1 MTNVV
6 LDTSAV
12 MAWLQQ
18 EPGWEAVGR
27 AFATENCRMSAV
39 NLAELVAKSAD
50 RMCDHAELAAM
61 IAELPIEIVPVDKAQ
76 AFATGLLRAAI
87 RNPQSAI
94 RNPGLSLGDR
104 ACLALAKSI
113 NAVALTADEPWL
125 ELGIDARIKCI
136 R

>member
-1 MTNVV
+1 MTNAV

-39 NLAELVAKSAD
+39 NLAELVAKSAE
-50 RMCDHAELAAM
+50 RMRDHAEIAAM
-61 IAELPIEIVPVDKAQ
+61 IAELPIEIVPSDKAQ
-76 AFATGLLRAAI
+76 AFATGLLRAAT
-87 RNPQSAI
+87 RNL
-94 RNPGLSLGDR
+94 GLSLGDR

-113 NAVALTADEPWL
+113 NVVALTADKPWL
-125 ELGIDARIKCI
+125 DLDIDVRIECI

>member
-18 EPGWEAVGR
+18 EPDWEAVGR

-87 RNPQSAI
+87 RNL
-94 RNPGLSLGDR
+94 GLSLGDR

-113 NAVALTADEPWL
+113 NVVALTADEPWL

>member
-27 AFATENCRMSAV
+27 AFATEHCRMSAV
-39 NLAELVAKSAD
+39 NLSELVAKSAE
-50 RMCDHAELAAM
+50 RMRDHAEIAAM
-61 IAELPIEIVPVDKAQ
+61 IAELPIEIVPSDKAQ
-76 AFATGLLRAAI
+76 AFATGLLRAAT
-87 RNPQSAI
+87 RNL
-94 RNPGLSLGDR
+94 GLSLGDR

-113 NAVALTADEPWL
+113 NVVALTADKPWL
-125 ELGIDARIKCI
+125 ELDIDVRIECI

>member
-1 MTNVV
+1 MTNAV

-18 EPGWEAVGR
+18 EPDWEAVGR

-87 RNPQSAI
+87 RNL
-94 RNPGLSLGDR
+94 GLSLGDR